1 MTNEKKKMILILGS
15 ISIVLLTLAVIIIAL
30 NPLKNTSIK
39 NSGMD
44 LNSKTK
50 SSDPGISSEI
60 NESSEENIMSSSSD
74 FSSIFNSGLSSKS
87 VLSSKTIS
95 SSLLTS
101 GNSPTSNPDAIIDR
115 RPGPPPVGAVSVSML
130 MDTKFAKGFGA
141 AWVYGL
147 TFSDNTQLKKGNVL
161 TYRDISPYQIN
172 LIPFGN
178 VNDYS
183 ENDIYWEFEEGNHKN
198 FTDKYGKWVTELFE
212 HKLCVNASVKE
223 NTSSSLIVEQFNN
236 YGLDSNDPKYNKS
249 LVKRITT
256 NKNGTIGF
264 YFNSKNDIRNA
275 AYAYGAEF
283 ANDIWPHLYFHQN
296 FRKDY
301 DVALFSRID
310 VNFNVLIKKVNQI
323 DTWPDNDTSITAPK
337 SKSEASLQGFFF
349 CRLKT
354 SRTQGFFVGMNIY
367 SSREENQQLTVSAD
381 QYGQAFYRT
390 TPLEFGGKVAL
401 GKTASI
407 SYDLKEMIVDALE
420 QIKKRPGPLRTTKA
434 DDYEISFLQ
443 IGWENMGNWEC
454 EYELSNLSTVGYK
467 K

>member
-1 MTNEKKKMILILGS
+1 MTNEKKKLILIFGS
-15 ISIVLLTLAVIIIAL
+15 ILIVLLTLVVLTIAL
-30 NPLKNTSIK
+30 NPFKKTSIK
-39 NSGMD
+39 NSSMD
-44 LNSKTK
+44 LNSETD
-50 SSDPGISSEI
+50 SSDSGINSEI
-60 NESSEENIMSSSSD
+60 NEFSEEDIMSSLSD
-74 FSSIFNSGLSSKS
+74 ISGIVKSGLSSKS
-87 VLSSKTIS
+87 VVSSKAIS

-101 GNSPTSNPDAIIDR
+101 SNSTTSNPDAIVDR
-115 RPGPPPVGAVSVSML
+115 RPGPPPAGAVSVSML

-141 AWVYGL
+141 EWTYGL
-147 TFSDNTQLKKGNVL
+147 TYSDNTQLKKGNVL

-178 VNDYS
+178 VNDNS

-198 FTDKYGKWVTELFE
+198 FTDKYGKWVPELFE
-212 HKLCVNASVKE
+212 HKLSVNSLVKE
-223 NTSSSLIVEQFNN
+223 NTATSLIVEQYNN
-236 YGLDSNDPKYNKS
+236 YGLNSVDPKYNKS

-310 VNFNVLIKKVNQI
+310 VNFDVLVKKVTQI
-323 DTWPDNDTSITAPK
+323 DKWPDNDTSITAAK
-337 SKSEASLQGFFF
+337 SPSEASLQGFFF

-367 SSREENQQLTVSAD
+367 SSREENQTLIVSAD

-390 TPLEFGGKVAL
+390 TPLEFGGKVVL
-401 GKTASI
+401 GKKTSV
-407 SYDLKEMIVDALE
+407 SYDLKEMMVDALE

-454 EYELSNLSTVGYK
+454 EHELSNLSTVGYK